1 MKVALTSD
9 LHVDHHPEV
18 AALVLEEIRSR
29 TDGDGA
35 DLLII
40 AGDLTHHEDRLEAA
54 LTTLRPAA
62 RAAVFVAGNHD
73 LWVKK
78 DPTSPTSRDRYE
90 RSVPARARSAGFH
103 PLGFDALTVDGYRIV
118 GVTGWYDY
126 SLRNRELD
134 SVFSMD
140 DYRRGSWGRLRWND
154 KLHVVWP
161 GDDGDL
167 LDDVAICETQI
178 LALERQLA
186 VAPSE
191 PTIVVTHHLPFQ
203 VLTTSKGEPP
213 WDFLNGFMG
222 SARLGEAI
230 LRTPGV
236 RLAVAGH
243 THFRKSAVLDGI
255 AGSVRAEI
263 SPIGYPREYRR
274 ASQDLPARVKDRVLM
289 LDLP

>member
-18 AALVLEEIRSR
+18 AALVLAEILAR
-29 TDGDGA
+29 TDGAGA
-35 DLLII
+35 DLVII
-40 AGDLTHHEDRLEAA
+40 AGDLTHQEDRLEQA
-54 LTTLRPAA
+54 LTTLRPAG

-78 DPTSPTSRDRYE
+78 DASAPTSRDRYE
-90 RSVPARARSAGFH
+90 RTVPARARSAGFH
-103 PLGFDALTVDGYRIV
+103 SLGFDSLTVDGYRV
-118 GVTGWYDY
+118 LGVTGWYDY
-126 SLRNRELD
+126 TLRNRELD
-134 SVFSMD
+134 NVFSMD

-167 LDDVAICETQI
+167 LDDVAICESQI
-178 LALERQLA
+178 RALEQQLA
-186 VAPSE
+186 EAPSV

-203 VLTTSKGEPP
+203 ELTTSKGEPP

-230 LRTPGV
+230 LGTPGV

-243 THFRKSAVLDGI
+243 THFRKSAMVDGV
-255 AGSVRAEI
+255 AGPVRAEI
-263 SPIGYPREYRR
+263 SPVGYPREYRR
-274 ASQDLPARVKDRVLM
+274 AAQDLPTRVKDRVLVI
-289 LDLP
+289 DLP